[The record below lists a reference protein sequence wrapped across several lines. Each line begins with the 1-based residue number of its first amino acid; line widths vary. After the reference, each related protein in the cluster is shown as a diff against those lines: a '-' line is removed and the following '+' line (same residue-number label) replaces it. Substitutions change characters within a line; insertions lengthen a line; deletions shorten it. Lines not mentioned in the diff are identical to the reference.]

1 MVSLAMKTVFVLFLW
16 LGLGVQG
23 VVFGQSPKQRM
34 QDPPVWSKG
43 VVWYQIFPDRFWNGD
58 TLNDPSVGAQQ
69 DAWPHDTLSP
79 WQLHPWTSDWYKL
92 QPWEKANGQDLWYNI
107 TRRRYGGDL
116 AGILQRLDHLQ
127 TLGVQ
132 ALYLNPIFYAPSHH
146 RYDAFLLHHVDP
158 YLGPNP
164 AADLAIMA
172 TENPGDPKTWKWT
185 SADTLALHL
194 VGEVHRRGMHII
206 YDGVFNHMGVGSPF
220 FVDVIQKQQQSAYA
234 DWFEIEQ
241 WRDVDSGKAF
251 RYKGWFGIQDLPEFK
266 ENKEGLTQGPDQYIH
281 SITHRW
287 MKPNW
292 KSSDP
297 ALGSVSLGIDG
308 WRLDV
313 AFCVAHSF
321 WKRWSAQV
329 KNWNPEAYL
338 TAEVIDEAPKLK
350 PYLEGDE
357 FDAVM
362 NYPFA
367 FVASEYFINDRD
379 RPTTK
384 RFQKQMDDLIQVFGY
399 NRFLSQQNLFGSHDA
414 NRLASHIVNRNFA
427 KYGEWG
433 SYFALSKA
441 SNPAYNTRNTRGL
454 ERKIQAQ
461 WLVFQYTF
469 PGAPMLY
476 YGDEV
481 GMWGANDPDCRKP
494 MVWKELR
501 YEDERLRPDQSF
513 YPEAQVVEQDT
524 VLLGLLQDL
533 LALRVSHPALRTGS
547 LRWLNPPDNNQVLG
561 YQRQG
566 NTGQIQIF
574 LNATD
579 QPQSFDCRKFF
590 DRAYAWPGSSVFE
603 SVSGPFHLPPRG
615 FVIFQPR

>member
-1 MVSLAMKTVFVLFLW
+1 MKHGLFFLFW
-16 LGLGVQG
+16 LG
-23 VVFGQSPKQRM
+23 FGLVSQAQSPKQR
-34 QDPPVWSKG
+34 QESPPTWSKG
-43 VVWYQIFPDRFWNGD
+43 IVWYQIFPDRFWNGD
-58 TLNDPSVGAQQ
+58 TLNDPPLSAQQ
-69 DAWPHDTLSP
+69 DAWPHDTLGP

-92 QPWEKANGQDLWYNI
+92 QPYEKANGKDLWYNI

-116 AGILQRLDHLQ
+116 AGILQRLDYLQ
-127 TLGVQ
+127 NLGVQ
-132 ALYLNPIFYAPSHH
+132 ALYLNPIFYSPSHH
-146 RYDAFLLHHVDP
+146 RYDAYVLHHVDP

-164 AADLAIMA
+164 AADLALMA

-194 VGEVHRRGMHII
+194 VGEVHRRGMRII
-206 YDGVFNHMGVGSPF
+206 WDGVFNHMGVGSPF
-220 FVDVIQKQQQSAYA
+220 FVDVIQNQQASPYA

-241 WRDVDSGKAF
+241 WRDIDSGKVF

-266 ENKEGLTQGPDQYIH
+266 ENKEGLTPGPDQYIH
-281 SITHRW
+281 TITQRW
-287 MKPNW
+287 MKPDW
-292 KSSDP
+292 TSSSP
-297 ALGSVSLGIDG
+297 KLGSIALGIDG

-313 AFCVAHSF
+313 AFCVAHPF
-321 WKRWSAQV
+321 WKRWRAKV
-329 KNWNPEAYL
+329 KEWNPEAYL

-367 FVASEYFINDRD
+367 FVASEYFINDRN

-384 RFQKQMDDLIQVFGY
+384 RFQNQMDELIDVFGY
-399 NRFLSQQNLFGSHDA
+399 DRFLSQQNLFGSHDA

-427 KYGEWG
+427 KYGDWG
-433 SYFALSKA
+433 TYFSLSKA
-441 SNPAYNTRNTRGL
+441 SNPAYNTRNTRGI

-494 MVWKELR
+494 MVWKDIR
-501 YEDERLRPDQSF
+501 YEDERLRPDQTL
-513 YPEAQVVEQDT
+513 YPEVQVVEQDT
-524 VLLGLLQDL
+524 VILSLVKDL
-533 LALRVSHPALRTGS
+533 LALRATHQALRTGL

-561 YQRQG
+561 YQRQSS
-566 NTGQIQIF
+566 TGQIQVF
-574 LNATD
+574 LNPTEQAI
-579 QPQSFDCRKFF
+579 SFDCRKFF
-590 DRAYAWPGSSVFE
+590 DKAYAWPGSSVFE
-603 SVSGPFHLPPRG
+603 SISGPFHLPPRG
-615 FVIFQPR
+615 YVIFQPR